1 MIIRFNIDLPFVLK
15 KECVEEMK
23 KYIREEVNRAIQM
36 YGVFEVIAKVR
47 PKGVKEKAEEEED
60 FFEGKRFWF
69 EEVMESE

>member
-1 MIIRFNIDLPFVLK
+1 MIIRFVIDLPFALK

-23 KYIREEVNRAIQM
+23 KYIKEEVNRAVQM

-60 FFEGKRFWF
+60 FFKGKRFWF
-69 EEVMESE
+69 EEVMEGD

>member
-23 KYIREEVNRAIQM
+23 KYIKEEVNRAVQM

-47 PKGVKEKAEEEED
+47 PKGAKEKAEEEED
-60 FFEGKRFWF
+60 FFKGKRFWF
-69 EEVMESE
+69 EEVMESD